1 MRFTQFFQLSELV
14 LVVAALVVVWG
25 TSNTKVS
32 LSLLTGALGLNI
44 ADRTRISRRLE
55 TKAIIESERLRTE
68 IEGLS
73 QTVPTLAEKTEVEDE
88 IEQLQTQIKALP
100 PPPKPVDLAAVESE
114 IASLNTRFSPLV
126 ELDPARIQND
136 FSSLREEQEQL
147 NQRLEELP
155 ATEELLVG
163 LEQTTD
169 SLTIWAEQIVEHIQT
184 IRPYRSRLIKGRKE
198 SRKELIKAL
207 RQTEHH
213 LILVNPWLTTEAI
226 DEKVMEMLEEALK
239 KPNVQ
244 IDIGWGFW
252 KDVGKGDPYPITRK
266 YFRKLAKP
274 KDPEEED
281 WKYAA
286 LDLLED
292 LEREHS
298 ERFRLKLMGTH
309 EKLMVWD
316 DRFAVVGSH
325 NFLTSSTKQKKV
337 REIGIKTDDPNII
350 KKLVE
355 EFENATNWE
364 I

>member
-1 MRFTQFFQLSELV
+1 MRLAFGPLMRFIRNWQFWEFALIGLSLAS
-14 LVVAALVVVWG
+14 LLS

-32 LSLLTGALGLNI
+32 ITLMAGALGLNL

-55 TKAIIESERLRTE
+55 KRAVSESEQLRE
-68 IEGLS
+68 RIEGLS
-73 QTVPTLAEKTEVEDE
+73 QKVPTLAGKTELQDQ
-88 IEQLQTQIKALP
+88 IERLETQIEALP
-100 PPPKPVDLAAVESE
+100 TPPKPVPVDLTAVESE
-114 IASLNTRFSPLV
+114 ISSLNNRLSPLV
-126 ELDPARIQND
+126 ELDPEKIQND

-147 NQRLEELP
+147 TQRLEELP

-198 SRKELIKAL
+198 SRQELIKAL
-207 RQTEHH
+207 KHTEHY

-226 DEKVMEMLEEALK
+226 DEEVMEMLGKALK

-266 YFRKLAKP
+266 HFRELAKP
-274 KDPEEED
+274 KDPEKED

-298 ERFRLKLMGTH
+298 KKFRLKLMGTH
-309 EKLMVWD
+309 EKLIVWD

-325 NFLTSSTKQKKV
+325 NFLTSGTKQKKSP
-337 REIGIKTDDPNII
+337 R
-350 KKLVE
+350 
-355 EFENATNWE
+355 NWDKNR
-364 I
+364 